1 MNMKKCP
8 RCGNENSDGMIY
20 CLECGESLGE
30 SPVAGWPLTGA
41 KTESYSEQQT
51 VVRNPPQATQN
62 FRGELP
68 ATRSA
73 SINKK
78 IFVVIGGIVALGL
91 LVIVGAAAI
100 IGYNYFART
109 KTVVSNGN
117 NSTQN
122 TGNKTGT
129 PSNSSSPAVTPSPV
143 VSFTPPVEP
152 TKNGTFSVFANAGWQ
167 LSNIDTVALENFR
180 TKVQGKVDL
189 VGVKTGISASGVNDA
204 ASKSRRIYPEFPTGA
219 LLMRTRYA
227 DGKYSNVMAVTTSG
241 ANGSWQ
247 NFPDERGRI
256 EFCINDN
263 APEQNGGQFT
273 VTVTFTS
280 IAKQKK

>member
-1 MNMKKCP
+1 
-8 RCGNENSDGMIY
+8 MIY
-20 CLECGESLGE
+20 CLECGESIGE
-30 SPVAGWPLTGA
+30 SPAAGWPLTGA

-51 VVRNPPQATQN
+51 VVRNPQQATRN
-62 FRGELP
+62 FRGEFP
-68 ATRSA
+68 AAPSTS
-73 SINKK
+73 SNKK
-78 IFVVIGGIVALGL
+78 IFVIIAGVVALGF

-100 IGYNYFART
+100 VGYNYFARKT
-109 KTVVSNGN
+109 TVVANV
-117 NSTQN
+117 NSSTPSS
-122 TGNKTGT
+122 GNKAGT
-129 PSNSSSPAVTPSPV
+129 PSNSSSPATNSSPTVTPSPA
-143 VSFTPPVEP
+143 VSFTPPIEP
-152 TKNGTFSVFANAGWQ
+152 TRSGTFSVFANAGWQ

-241 ANGSWQ
+241 ANGTWQ
-247 NFPDERGRI
+247 NYPDERGRI

-263 APEQNGGQFT
+263 APEQNGGQLM
-273 VTVTFTS
+273 VTVTFTG